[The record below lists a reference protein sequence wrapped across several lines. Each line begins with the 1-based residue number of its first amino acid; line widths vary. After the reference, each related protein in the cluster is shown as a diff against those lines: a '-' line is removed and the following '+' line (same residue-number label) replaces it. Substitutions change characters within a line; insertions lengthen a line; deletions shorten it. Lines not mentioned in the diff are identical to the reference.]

1 MAMARLVVVNYPNV
15 SQMCLGI
22 RIDMIIISVYY
33 NNLLK
38 SDGYRDRGIRFMS
51 SRLRFFIEVIA
62 NK

>member
-51 SRLRFFIEVIA
+51 SRLRFS
-62 NK
+62 